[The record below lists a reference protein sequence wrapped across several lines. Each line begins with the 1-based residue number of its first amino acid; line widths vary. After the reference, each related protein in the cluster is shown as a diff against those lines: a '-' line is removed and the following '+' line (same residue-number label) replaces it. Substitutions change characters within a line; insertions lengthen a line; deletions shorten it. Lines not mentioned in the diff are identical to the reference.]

1 MHLFCHSSRNM
12 GGPTPTVNISGL
24 KSVGLGTLGGGG
36 GPGAPASEG
45 EALVSWVTL
54 PFFVSGLLASRRKPH
69 FCWLQGFSLP
79 PKNKTKHV
87 WTQEQVLKAVNV
99 QTDIFGRCTE

>member
-1 MHLFCHSSRNM
+1 M

-24 KSVGLGTLGGGG
+24 KSDGLGILGGGG

-45 EALVSWVTL
+45 GGFVSWVTF

-69 FCWLQGFSLP
+69 LCWLQGFSLL
-79 PKNKTKHV
+79 KKKHV
-87 WTQEQVLKAVNV
+87 DRVGNIKT
-99 QTDIFGRCTE
+99 